1 MGWDNYTYKKPEYP
15 ERKPGKY
22 RCIILKA
29 EIGTSKAGNRM
40 IIISLRPS
48 GTTATVSAYIVDNE
62 YFDDNY
68 SKFLDAFPQIK
79 ENPDP
84 NTCFAWRG
92 AHGAINLKV
101 NDNGYWQAGNFI
113 PAERAEFLP
122 EFEWKAGHDEPQEMP
137 IMQEISALGFDDEEP
152 DDEVPF

>member
-15 ERKPGKY
+15 ENKPGKY

-40 IIISLRPS
+40 LIISLRPS
-48 GTTATVSAYIVDNE
+48 GSVATVSAYIVDNE

-68 SKFLDAFPQIK
+68 SKFLDSFPEIK
-79 ENPDP
+79 ENPDL

-92 AHGAINLKV
+92 ALGAINLKV
-101 NDNGYWQAGNFI
+101 NENGYWQAGNFI
-113 PAERAEFLP
+113 PYEKADGLP
-122 EFEWKAGHDEPQEMP
+122 PFEWRAKSDEPQEMP
-137 IMQEISALGFDDEEP
+137 TMQPIAALNLDGDEP